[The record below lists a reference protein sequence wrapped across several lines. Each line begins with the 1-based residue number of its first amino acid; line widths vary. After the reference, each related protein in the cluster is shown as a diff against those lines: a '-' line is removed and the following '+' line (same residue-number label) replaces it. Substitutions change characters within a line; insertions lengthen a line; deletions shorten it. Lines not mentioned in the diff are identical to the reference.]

1 MRFIFKFS
9 LPPEKFNQA
18 VRDGTAGEK
27 IAEILEETK
36 PETAYFFPDNGRR
49 GGLFVVDL
57 ADTSEIPRIA
67 EPWLLNCDA
76 TIEFIPVMTPEDL
89 RKAGLDALGKKW
101 A

>member
-18 VRDGTAGEK
+18 VLDGTAGEK
-27 IAEILEETK
+27 IAAILEETK
-36 PETAYFFPDNGRR
+36 PETAYFFPNSGRR

-67 EPWLLNCDA
+67 EPWLLNFDA

>member
-1 MRFIFKFS
+1 MQFIFKFS

-18 VRDGTAGEK
+18 VRNGTAGEK

-36 PETAYFFPDNGRR
+36 PEAAYFFPDNGRR

-57 ADTSEIPRIA
+57 ADTSEIPKIA
-67 EPWLLNCDA
+67 EPWLLNFDA
-76 TIEFIPVMTPEDL
+76 TIQFIPVMAPEDL

>member
-57 ADTSEIPRIA
+57 ADTSEIPKIS
-67 EPWLLNCDA
+67 EPWLLNFDA
-76 TIEFIPVMTPEDL
+76 TVEFIPTMTPADL
-89 RKAGLDALGKKW
+89 REAGLEAIGRKW

>member
-9 LPPEKFNQA
+9 YPPEKFNQA
-18 VRDGTAGEK
+18 VLDGTADQK

-36 PETAYFFPDNGRR
+36 PEAAYFFADSGRR

-57 ADTSEIPRIA
+57 ADTSEIPKIA
-67 EPWLLNCDA
+67 EPWLLNFNA
-76 TIEFIPVMTPEDL
+76 TIQFIPVMTPEDL
-89 RKAGLDALGKKW
+89 RKAGLEALGKKW